1 MENSGVIAA
10 NKPDKRQEMSHTIS
24 ILFSKYGIFLI
35 FLVMILVASMLSPA
49 FVSSTNLINIVR
61 QMSIIG
67 LIALGVTGVIVSGGI
82 DLSSGS
88 VVGAA
93 CVVAASLA
101 QLPDRA
107 FYPAL
112 AGSPVLVAVLAGC
125 GVGALAGLINGALVA
140 KTGI

>member
-1 MENSGVIAA
+1 MTSTAPPTTPASSPKASPFSLVARHATRDNVRAVIS
-10 NKPDKRQEMSHTIS
+10 Q
-24 ILFSKYGIFLI
+24 YGIFLI
-35 FLVMILVASMLSPA
+35 FGLMVIVASFLSPA
-49 FVSSTNLINIVR
+49 FLTTTNIVNVIR

-101 QLPDRA
+101 QRSEERRV
-107 FYPAL
+107 
-112 AGSPVLVAVLAGC
+112 GKECRSRWSPYH
-125 GVGALAGLINGALVA
+125 
-140 KTGI
+140 

>member
-10 NKPDKRQEMSHTIS
+10 NKPDKRQQMSHQIS
-24 ILFSKYGIFLI
+24 GLFSKYGIFLI